1 MISCFFYFWLCCAG
15 LWDLSSVT
23 KDKLIPFTVEVLTIG
38 LPGNSRFLTVL
49 NSAAVNNLLCM
60 CMRVESC
67 PILCDPMD
75 GSLLGSSVRG
85 IFQARILECVAFSSS
100 RNNLIVTSL
109 FTTLIYFCK
118 LLEVIF
124 PG

>member
-1 MISCFFYFWLCCAG
+1 M
-15 LWDLSSVT
+15 T

-49 NSAAVNNLLCM
+49 NSAAVNNLLCI

-75 GSLLGSSVRG
+75 GSLLGSGSITGQGTKVVH
-85 IFQARILECVAFSSS
+85 AV
-100 RNNLIVTSL
+100 
-109 FTTLIYFCK
+109 
-118 LLEVIF
+118 
-124 PG
+124 